1 MNAAYFR
8 TLFDYSAWARKRL
21 LAAVEQISD
30 DEYFAA
36 RPLDYG
42 SIHGTLVHTYAPEAI
57 WLRRWHGVS
66 PERMLDAGDV
76 SDLAGLKRRWSEAEA
91 QIATFLDATSDEQIA
106 TSVVDY
112 VSTEGDHLRR
122 PLWQTMAQL
131 INHGT
136 HHRSEVANVVTQ
148 LGHSP
153 GDLDLIVFFNLQDG

>member
-8 TLFDYSAWARKRL
+8 TLFDYSAWARNRL
-21 LAAVEQISD
+21 LAAVEQVPEQ
-30 DEYFAA
+30 EYFAA

-42 SIHGTLVHTYAPEAI
+42 SIHGTLVHTFVPEVL
-57 WLRRWHGVS
+57 WLSRWHGVS
-66 PERMLDAGDV
+66 PTQVPGPGDV
-76 SDLAGLKRRWSEAEA
+76 RDLAELERRWSEQEQ
-91 QIATFLDATSDEQIA
+91 QIRAYLDTLSDEQIMN
-106 TSVVDY
+106 TIVDY

-131 INHGT
+131 INHAT

-153 GDLDLIVFFNLQDG
+153 GDLDMIIYFNLQDA

>member
-8 TLFDYSAWARKRL
+8 TLFDYSAWARNRL
-21 LAAVEQISD
+21 LAAVEQISEE
-30 DEYFAA
+30 EYFGP

-42 SIHGTLVHTYAPEAI
+42 SIHGTLVHTFAPEAI
-57 WLRRWHGVS
+57 WLSRWHGVS

-76 SDLAGLKRRWSEAEA
+76 PDLAELERRWTEAE
-91 QIATFLDATSDEQIA
+91 QKLKEFLDATSDEQIA
-106 TSVVDY
+106 STIVDY

-153 GDLDLIVFFNLQDG
+153 GDLDMIVYFNLQGG